1 MYKEDMWKQVC
12 EVWYC
17 VAPKSQEELLQSKA
31 KENRRSNYSQ
41 GRCN

>member
-1 MYKEDMWKQVC
+1 MYKEDMGEQVC

-17 VAPKSQEELLQSKA
+17 VSPNGQEELLQSKA
-31 KENRRSNYSQ
+31 KENRRSNNSK